1 MSFRRFFLL
10 IGLVPTVL
18 GAQQTGRPDSLRTQG
33 DTLRPHAPLKLE
45 AITVTAAQVPFDVP
59 MSVIRITPRVI
70 NTTPATSAWD
80 LLRLTAGLEIHDQGQ
95 GPGFASDASIR
106 GFSSD
111 HSTDV
116 ALWIDGV
123 PVNEPVNGH
132 AEGYNDWSL
141 LMPSV
146 ISDLTVIEG
155 PVSVLYGNF
164 AMAGV
169 VNVRTRERMKGSE
182 FSLDGGAN
190 GRFDG
195 SFLTG
200 LDGDRTGLV
209 IGVRGMRDG
218 GWRPNSEQHLGQFYG
233 RLVQQLSDRSTLD
246 AGAQLYGAGWDSPG
260 FITSDDFAAHR
271 FDQVADRTD
280 GGAKRHAVERASLRV
295 ISSGSSIWR
304 TTVYATQG
312 NWNFFLTV
320 PPEPGAGEGSGSQTQ
335 EIDRRTGWGATS
347 ALSWANARAELTVGA
362 QGRLDQSDF
371 SRFFTTRRAQDSA
384 DAQVNARQASG
395 ALFLESSADLGQ
407 HLRVTL
413 GGRYD
418 VVDTRSNP
426 AGDASM
432 SATHGILSP
441 KLGVLLHLRRTGA
454 LYANLSRGFRSTDG
468 VVADP
473 TLPFITEWAY
483 ETGLHLD
490 LHRVNGTMALFR
502 TDVSN
507 EQTFDPIHLTS
518 TSSGRSRRQGVQ
530 FSLVGRLSEAARL
543 TGSWTFTDAKYL
555 DAVTP
560 DGGLLN
566 GTRVANTA
574 KYVGSAGL
582 DVGPTTAPWMV
593 RLSTN
598 AVGPYTPFAEPGV
611 ILPAYAL
618 VHVSGQYLLHSTTT
632 LRLGVRNLLNHSYP
646 ELQAGGFVSPGQ
658 GRAIYAGVSYQR

>member
-1 MSFRRFFLL
+1 MSFRVFPFVFC
-10 IGLVPTVL
+10 LVPVL
-18 GAQQTGRPDSLRTQG
+18 LPAQQAARPDSLRAQG
-33 DTLRPHAPLKLE
+33 DTLRHHAPLRLE

-59 MSVIRITPRVI
+59 MSVIRLTPRVI
-70 NTTPATSAWD
+70 STTPATSAWD

-95 GPGFASDASIR
+95 GPGFASNASIR

-111 HSTDV
+111 HSTDM

-146 ISDLTVIEG
+146 ISELTVIEG
-155 PVSVLYGNF
+155 PASALYGNF

-190 GRFDG
+190 GRVDG

-200 LDGDRTGLV
+200 LDRDRTGLV

-233 RLVQQLSDRSTLD
+233 RLLQQLSNKSTLD
-246 AGAQLYGAGWDSPG
+246 VGMQLYGAGWDSPG

-271 FDQVADRTD
+271 FDQASDRTD
-280 GGAKRHAVERASLRV
+280 GGEKRHAVERASLRV
-295 ISSGSSIWR
+295 MSGGSSIWR

-335 EIDRRTGWGATS
+335 EIDRRNGWGATS
-347 ALSWANARAELTVGA
+347 ALSWASERAELTVGA
-362 QGRLDQSDF
+362 QGRLDLSDF
-371 SRFFTTRRAQDSA
+371 SRWFTTGRVQDST
-384 DAQVNARQASG
+384 DAQVNARQASA
-395 ALFLESSADLGQ
+395 ALFLQASADLGQ

-418 VVDTRSNP
+418 VVDTRSTP
-426 AGDASM
+426 AGDAST
-432 SATHGILSP
+432 SATHGIVSP
-441 KLGVLLHLRRTGA
+441 KLGLLLHLPRAGA
-454 LYANLSRGFRSTDG
+454 LYANVSRGFRSTDG
-468 VVADP
+468 AITEP

-483 ETGLHLD
+483 ETGLHLE
-490 LHRVNGTMALFR
+490 LYRVNGTMALFR

-507 EQTFDPIHLTS
+507 EQSLDPIHITS
-518 TSSGRSRRQGVQ
+518 TSNGRSRRQGVQ
-530 FSLVGRLSEAARL
+530 FSLAGRLSDAARV
-543 TGSWTFTDAKYL
+543 TGSWTFTDATYL
-555 DAVTP
+555 DAVTR
-560 DGGLLN
+560 DGVSLN
-566 GTRVANTA
+566 GTRIANTA

-582 DVGPTTAPWMV
+582 EVGPVTAPWMV

-611 ILPAYAL
+611 VLPAYAL
-618 VHVSGQYLLHSTTT
+618 VHISGQYLVNSTTT
-632 LRLGVRNLLNHSYP
+632 IRFGVRNLLNHSYP
-646 ELQAGGFVSPGQ
+646 ELRAGGFVSPGQ
-658 GRAIYAGVSYQR
+658 GRAIYAGISSRR

>member
-1 MSFRRFFLL
+1 MSFRKFFLL
-10 IGLVPTVL
+10 TGLVPTLL

-33 DTLRPHAPLKLE
+33 DTLRSHAPLKLE

-59 MSVIRITPRVI
+59 MSVIRLTPRVI
-70 NTTPATSAWD
+70 NSTPATSPWD

-95 GPGFASDASIR
+95 GPGFASNASIR

-111 HSTDV
+111 HSTDM

-155 PVSVLYGNF
+155 PVSALYGNF

-190 GRFDG
+190 GRLDG
-195 SFLTG
+195 SFLAG
-200 LDGDRTGLV
+200 LDRDRTGLV
-209 IGVRGMRDG
+209 VGVRGMRDG
-218 GWRPNSEQHLGQFYG
+218 GWRPNSAQHLGQFYG
-233 RLVQQLSDRSTLD
+233 RLVQQLSDRATLD
-246 AGAQLYGAGWDSPG
+246 AGVQLYGAGWDSPG
-260 FITSDDFAAHR
+260 FLTAEDFAAHH
-271 FDQVADRTD
+271 FDQVSDRTD
-280 GGAKRHAVERASLRV
+280 GGKKQHAVERASLRV
-295 ISSGSSIWR
+295 VSSGSSIWR

-312 NWNFFLTV
+312 NWNFYLTV

-347 ALSWANARAELTVGA
+347 ALSWASARAELTVGA
-362 QGRLDQSDF
+362 QGRLDRADF
-371 SRFFTTRRAQDSA
+371 SRFFTTHRAQDST
-384 DAQVNARQASG
+384 DVEVHARQASG
-395 ALFLESSADLGQ
+395 ALFLASSADLGQ

-418 VVDTRSNP
+418 VVGTHSTP
-426 AGDASM
+426 AGEAST
-432 SATHGILSP
+432 SATQGIVSP

-454 LYANLSRGFRSTDG
+454 LYANVSRGFRSTDG
-468 VVADP
+468 VIADP

-483 ETGLHLD
+483 EIGLHLE

-507 EQTFDPIHLTS
+507 EQSFDPIHVTS
-518 TSSGRSRRQGVQ
+518 TNGGRSRRQGGQ
-530 FSLVGRLSEAARL
+530 LSLVGRLSDAVRL
-543 TGSWTFTDAKYL
+543 TGSGTFTDAKYL
-555 DAVTP
+555 DAVAP
-560 DGGLLN
+560 DGVSLN

-582 DVGPTTAPWMV
+582 EVGPTTAPWMV

-618 VHVSGQYLLHSTTT
+618 VHLSGQYLIHSTTT
-632 LRLGVRNLLNHSYP
+632 VRLGVRNLLNQRYP
-646 ELQAGGFVSPGQ
+646 ELRAGGFVSPGQ
-658 GRAIYAGVSYQR
+658 ERAVYAGFSFQR